1 MDKKISECINNID
14 RIIQPRIIAT
24 NNYESAQVAEVFK
37 IAYQFI
43 THTYIN
49 MIQSEYEEARNVLIN
64 QFGVA
69 TSERLDKV
77 HQLLIFW
84 FFWQRDKMF
93 GLKFLK
99 SKMIHDG
106 LKKIWA
112 FSEAEIESLDQEFS
126 LKKEQGEDTFYLW
139 MKIENILGKGSNGF
153 GPTFVFPAMSSS
165 LKNNYIRLD
174 LLTDNGIQKWL

>member
-69 TSERLDKV
+69 TSERLDILVFLATRQNVWIK
-77 HQLLIFW
+77 IF
-84 FFWQRDKMF
+84 
-93 GLKFLK
+93 
-99 SKMIHDG
+99 
-106 LKKIWA
+106 KI
-112 FSEAEIESLDQEFS
+112 
-126 LKKEQGEDTFYLW
+126 
-139 MKIENILGKGSNGF
+139 
-153 GPTFVFPAMSSS
+153 
-165 LKNNYIRLD
+165 KND
-174 LLTDNGIQKWL
+174 S